1 MFMSVNFSSR
11 DFLDQSLMDTV
22 QDLLTTYDL
31 PEKSLKI
38 EVTESV
44 LVSSPR
50 EVTNAL
56 NDCRDSGASVAI
68 DDFGTGY
75 SSLSYLQTLP
85 ADTLKIDQAFIRP
98 MHQDER
104 HLALVESI
112 IHLAQRLDMVTVAEG
127 VETEADAK
135 ALASLQCD
143 YLQGYYFAR
152 PMPAKEILLWADNK
166 WGGA

>member
-1 MFMSVNFSSR
+1 MSVNFSSR
-11 DFLDQSLMDTV
+11 DFLDADLMDMVQSLLQTF
-22 QDLLTTYDL
+22 DL
-31 PEKSLKI
+31 PKESLKI

-44 LVSSPR
+44 LVSSPK

-56 NDCRDSGASVAI
+56 NLCRDNGASVAI

-75 SSLSYLQTLP
+75 SSLSYLQNLP

-98 MHQDER
+98 MHEDER

-127 VETEADAK
+127 VETEADAMS
-135 ALASLQCD
+135 LATLNCD

-152 PMPAKEILLWADNK
+152 PMPAQDVIEWANK
-166 WGGA
+166 RWS